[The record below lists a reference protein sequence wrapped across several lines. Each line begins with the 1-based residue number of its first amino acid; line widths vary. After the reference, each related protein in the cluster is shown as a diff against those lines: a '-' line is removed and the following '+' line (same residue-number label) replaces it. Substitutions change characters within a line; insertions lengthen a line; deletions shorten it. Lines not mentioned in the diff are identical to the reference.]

1 MRNEIEEVR
10 GLKKELIGIINKV
23 IEGWLYCDGIWLVL
37 NDINIIKENNSM
49 IISRPISK
57 HLEIL
62 TLAVILFGRKN
73 VLLMAFMATL
83 V

>member
-1 MRNEIEEVR
+1 MA
-10 GLKKELIGIINKV
+10 
-23 IEGWLYCDGIWLVL
+23 
-37 NDINIIKENNSM
+37 INIIKENNSM